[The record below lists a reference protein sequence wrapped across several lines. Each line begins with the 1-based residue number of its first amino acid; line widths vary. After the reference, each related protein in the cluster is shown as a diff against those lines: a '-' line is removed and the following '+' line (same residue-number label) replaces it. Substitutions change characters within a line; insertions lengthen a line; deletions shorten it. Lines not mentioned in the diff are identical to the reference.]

1 MELHTAGPWN
11 SVESTEDYQGHFIL
25 GGDGR
30 TVAATYTEDSCR
42 VTTEDIANTA
52 LIRAAPIILKRLR
65 QIARDANFRQEDG
78 AMDLGQRL
86 IDVER
91 GAKAAIALYESHIAD
106 VSPSDEENADE

>member
-1 MELHTAGPWN
+1 MELHTAAPWN

-30 TVAATYTEDSCR
+30 TVAATYMEDSCR
-42 VTTEDIANTA
+42 VTKEDVANAA
-52 LIRAAPIILKRLR
+52 LILASPAMLKRLR

-86 IDVER
+86 IDIER
-91 GAKAAIALYESHIAD
+91 GAKAAIALYESHIAGW
-106 VSPSDEENADE
+106 SPTDEEDADD